1 MVKILYACYT
11 KWFPK
16 IPEISKWAGT
26 GVSTDKWCLV
36 APSARILSTYAFL
49 GGACVVLLSPPL
61 EIEGVKEQR
70 VRIKFYFKLGR
81 SAAET
86 QKIIKQTLVMT
97 LWLV

>member
-1 MVKILYACYT
+1 VVPVSFCY
-11 KWFPK
+11 P
-16 IPEISKWAGT
+16 
-26 GVSTDKWCLV
+26 
-36 APSARILSTYAFL
+36 
-49 GGACVVLLSPPL
+49 PPL